1 MVFFILISILYGIPI
16 SIGIFIIYFLLKQIG
31 YHNTG
36 RIVRKILFIG
46 LGLFI
51 FISSFYAWW
60 VRQHYVSF
68 QMGKKYHVE
77 LHIEE
82 IDSFLEYPV
91 DFEMEIE
98 NIKTGTKQ
106 EFEFSTGEGPYLKF
120 IYSDE
125 EPDIIKIRG
134 LKRNEGSKWGIN
146 LKKNRISHLYTYDE
160 NDSLAN
166 QQIYTLDGFKI
177 IKSYE

>member
-1 MVFFILISILYGIPI
+1 MVFFILISLLYGIPI

-51 FISSFYAWW
+51 LTVSFYAWW

-91 DFEMEIE
+91 EFEMEIE
-98 NIKTGTKQ
+98 NIHTGESQ
-106 EFEFSTGEGPYLKF
+106 EFEFAMEEGPYLEF
-120 IYSDE
+120 IFSDKN
-125 EPDIIKIRG
+125 PHIILING
-134 LKRNEGSKWGIN
+134 LKRNQARKLEIN
-146 LKKNRISHLYTYDE
+146 LNKNTITQTNPFDEYVPIKKQH
-160 NDSLAN
+160 
-166 QQIYTLDGFKI
+166 IYKLDGFKI

>member
-16 SIGIFIIYFLLKQIG
+16 SIGIFIISFLLKQIG

-51 FISSFYAWW
+51 LISSSYAWW

-68 QMGKKYHVE
+68 QMGKKYQVE

-82 IDSFLEYPV
+82 VDSFSEYPI

-98 NIKTGTKQ
+98 NINIGTNQ
-106 EFEFSTGEGPYLKF
+106 EFEFSTIEGPHLEF
-120 IYSDE
+120 IYSDQN
-125 EPDIIKIRG
+125 PHIIKIKG
-134 LKRNEGSKWGIN
+134 LERNQGQKWEIN
-146 LKKNRISHLYTYDE
+146 LKKNTISQISTFDE
-160 NDSLAN
+160 NEVIKN
-166 QQIYTLDGFKI
+166 QQTFILNGFTITKN
-177 IKSYE
+177 YE